1 MDTSI
6 SLTEDSEMDEDFNCE
21 ADIMCE
27 TKWYFLVLY

>member
-1 MDTSI
+1 MNTTI

-27 TKWYFLVLY
+27 TKW